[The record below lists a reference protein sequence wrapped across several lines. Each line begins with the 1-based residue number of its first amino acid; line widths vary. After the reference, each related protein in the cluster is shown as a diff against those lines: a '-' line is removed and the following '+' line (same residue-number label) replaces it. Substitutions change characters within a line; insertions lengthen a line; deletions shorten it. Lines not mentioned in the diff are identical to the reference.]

1 MPAKKKGAEST
12 VKIRFGRPGNTLRM
26 GIVGVPNVGKSSTF
40 NLLSN
45 MSVPAEN
52 YPFCTIDPN
61 EARVPIP
68 DARFTRLCE
77 MWQPASQVP
86 AVLSIVDIAGLVPG
100 ASEGAGLGNAF
111 LSHINAVDG
120 IYQVVRAFSDPDV
133 IHTEGEVNPVRDLDI
148 IHAELIAKDRQA
160 CQAKI
165 EDAEKAVKRFNEKEA
180 KEELELLTRV
190 MQGFE
195 NGRMVKEGEW
205 SNKDVDMLNK
215 YLFLTAK
222 PIVYLVNLSTEDYIR
237 KRNRWL
243 SGIQKWVEE
252 HGGGP
257 IIPYSVALETRVF
270 ESSPEE
276 RQKYLEDNKTTS
288 MINRIIR
295 TGYNILD
302 LIYYFTAGTPEV
314 RCWTIRRGTKAPQ
327 AAGVIHTDFERGF
340 ICAEVMKY
348 DDFVEHG
355 SEAAVKSDGKLR
367 QHGKDYEVED
377 GDIIHFK
384 FNVTSSAKK

>member
-1 MPAKKKGAEST
+1 MPAKKKGSESV

-68 DARFTRLCE
+68 DPRFTRLCE
-77 MWQPASQVP
+77 IWQPHSQVP

-120 IYQVVRAFSDPDV
+120 IYHVVRGFSDPDV
-133 IHTEGEVNPVRDLDI
+133 IHTEGEVNPVRDLEI
-148 IHAELIAKDRQA
+148 IHSELIAKDRQS
-160 CQAKI
+160 CQTKL
-165 EDAEKAVKRFNEKEA
+165 EDAERAVKRFNEKEA
-180 KEELELLTRV
+180 KEDLELLTRV
-190 MQGFE
+190 MAYFD
-195 NGRMVKEGEW
+195 NGKMIKDGEW
-205 SNKDVDMLNK
+205 SNKDIDMLNK

-237 KRNRWL
+237 KRNKWL
-243 SGIQKWVEE
+243 PGIQKWVEE

-257 IIPYSVALETRVF
+257 IIPYSVALEVNLF
-270 ESSPEE
+270 NMSPEE

-295 TGYNILD
+295 TGYIILD

-314 RCWTIRRGTKAPQ
+314 RCWTIRKGTKAPG

-340 ICAEVMKY
+340 ICAETMKY
-348 DDFVEHG
+348 EDFVELG
-355 SEAAVKSDGKLR
+355 SEAAVKAEGKLR
-367 QHGKDYEVED
+367 QHGKEYEVED